1 MYGTLQKSSA
11 AEDTPYDSYMTPIL
25 PARVPRSD
33 TVFGRVTSEETRMN
47 GDWQEQS
54 STERKPY
61 DS

>member
-1 MYGTLQKSSA
+1 MTL
-11 AEDTPYDSYMTPIL
+11 MTPIL

-47 GDWQEQS
+47 GDWQERS